1 MTHELDPQHRAFAA
15 PSRRTVLRGL
25 GTLVA
30 LPFLER
36 FASASGAPA
45 PVRRIVFV
53 YAPNGVRRDRWFQAA
68 DGAIETLPSSLEP
81 LAPHR
86 NRVRMV
92 AGLALDKA
100 RANGDGPGDHARA
113 AAAFLTCA
121 QPLKRDG
128 AVRAGTS
135 VDQVAARTAGRATRF
150 SSLAIGGEEGS
161 QNGQCDSG
169 YACAYSSNLSWTS
182 ATTPL
187 AKETDAQQLFD
198 RLFRDGD
205 PLESDAAR
213 AERRARRTSV
223 LDYVRDDARR
233 LAQRLGA
240 ADRAQLEAYETSVRE
255 LERRLEHALERERS
269 VPANARPADGSPRD
283 HAQHLDLLSDVLA
296 LALATDATR
305 IATFAFANE
314 GSNRGF
320 AALGAPEGHHELSHH
335 GNDAEKLEK
344 IARIDR
350 FHAQRLAH
358 LLERIAT
365 AREAGESVLDSTL
378 VLFGSGI
385 GDGNRHDHH
394 DLPILLCG
402 GPVTAAERVS
412 FPRDTPLANL
422 HAGLLRWMGVEAA
435 GFGDSNGVIDV
446 G

>member
-1 MTHELDPQHRAFAA
+1 MAHEIDLPRSAFAA

-36 FASASGAPA
+36 FASASSSSAPL
-45 PVRRIVFV
+45 RRVVFV

-81 LAPHR
+81 LAPHQD
-86 NRVRMV
+86 RVRMV

-135 VDQVAARTAGRATRF
+135 VDQVAARSVGRATRF
-150 SSLAIGGEEGS
+150 ASLAIGGEEGS

-187 AKETDAQQLFD
+187 SKETDAQELFD
-198 RLFRDGD
+198 RLFRDGE
-205 PLESDAAR
+205 PGESDASR
-213 AERRARRTSV
+213 AQRRARRKSV
-223 LDYVRDDARR
+223 LDFVRDDARR
-233 LAQRLGA
+233 LEKRLGA
-240 ADRAQLEAYETSVRE
+240 ADRAQLDAYETSVRE
-255 LERRLEHALERERS
+255 IERRLERALERERS
-269 VPANARPADGSPRD
+269 VPASARPADGSPRD

-296 LALATDATR
+296 LALSTDATR

-335 GNDAEKLEK
+335 GDDAQKLDK

-350 FHAQRLAH
+350 FHAERLAH
-358 LLERIAT
+358 LLEALAR
-365 AREAGESVLDSTL
+365 ARENDASVLDATL

-402 GPVTAAERVS
+402 GPVRKGERVS
-412 FPRDTPLANL
+412 HARETPLANL
-422 HAGLLRWMGVEAA
+422 HAGLLRWIGVETSS
-435 GFGDSNGVIDV
+435 FGDSNGVIEIV
-446 G
+446 